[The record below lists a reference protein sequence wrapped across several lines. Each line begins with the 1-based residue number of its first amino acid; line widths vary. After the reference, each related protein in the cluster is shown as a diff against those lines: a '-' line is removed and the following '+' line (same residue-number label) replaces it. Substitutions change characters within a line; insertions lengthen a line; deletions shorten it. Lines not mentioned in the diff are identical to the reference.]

1 MEFEIPDAINQMRDI
16 IAIYNMNDKLNP
28 IPDAESLEKDLFTG
42 TATRQGII
50 RREKLYGITPLD
62 TDTLEDRR
70 FRVLVKEN
78 DKIPYT
84 HKTLEKKL
92 AILCG
97 EDGYSLGVTE
107 EKVEIRVALT
117 RKTMLHDVTELAEKM
132 VPLNMCLTCSLL
144 YNQHKTLGKF
154 TYRQLAAFTHRQI
167 RNEVLKD
174 GR

>member
-1 MEFEIPDAINQMRDI
+1 MEFEIPDAISQIKDI
-16 IAIYNMNDKLNP
+16 MAIYNMNDKLSL

-84 HKTLEKKL
+84 HRTLEKKL

-97 EDGYSLGVTE
+97 EDGYRLSITE
-107 EKVEIRVALT
+107 GHVEIRVALT
-117 RKTMLHDVTELAEKM
+117 KKNMLHDVIGLAEKM

-144 YNQHKTLGKF
+144 YNQHKTLGQF
-154 TYRQLAAFTHRQI
+154 THRQLAAFTHRQI

-174 GR
+174 GG